1 MALKKYVPASHDALQ
16 AAKVN
21 PNNWKAH
28 WRHAISLLA
37 MVPKRFRTKQAITSL
52 ETCASCATLP
62 AEKQRE
68 IQDKLN
74 YANARLAQQDAE
86 VSPCPPDPPSP
97 PLCPLTYLHRYRLPC
112 LT

>member
-21 PNNWKAH
+21 PDNWKAH

-52 ETCASCATLP
+52 ETCANCATLP
-62 AEKQRE
+62 AEKLNE
-68 IQDKLN
+68 IKEKLS

-86 VSPCPPDPPSP
+86 VRYPS
-97 PLCPLTYLHRYRLPC
+97 LFTTSLISRFRLPC